1 MMTAVKLIAFYAFIN
16 PATLLVGLYMGL
28 HADQPQKIPIAAMLA
43 GIAGMALV
51 GLVGTLSRGA
61 GWSISIGHERAAG
74 GMFIALMMAGLLWST
89 IAYLWRIRGRR

>member
-28 HADQPQKIPIAAMLA
+28 HADQPQKIPIAALMA

-51 GLVGTLSRGA
+51 GLVGALSRGT
-61 GWSISIGHERAAG
+61 GWDISIGHERAAG
-74 GMFIALMMAGLLWST
+74 GMFIALMLTGLLWSA
-89 IAYLWRIRGRR
+89 IAYLWRVRQR